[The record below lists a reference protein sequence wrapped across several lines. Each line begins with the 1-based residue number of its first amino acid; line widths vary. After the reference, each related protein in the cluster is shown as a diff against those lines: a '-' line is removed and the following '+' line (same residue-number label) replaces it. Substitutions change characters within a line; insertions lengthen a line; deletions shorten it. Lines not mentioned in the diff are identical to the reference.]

1 MVKKLGFNI
10 VLLGMVAS
18 GKDTQAEIL
27 KKKYKLKAVE
37 TGEFTRK
44 LLKEKSARGD
54 RARKVSGKGNPLP
67 TDILQEFLKKE
78 IKNKPKDKDLLFLGG
93 RLKPEAMLIR
103 KMVEEKKEKLFVI
116 YITLPDKEVYKR
128 SQLRMRNADDAK
140 YIKKRI
146 AWHKDRVGKT
156 VEYYQK
162 LGILK
167 KINGNKSIT
176 EVTKDILKEIE
187 KYKKEF
193 SLN

>member
-18 GKDTQAEIL
+18 GKDTQANIL

-67 TDILQEFLKKE
+67 TDILQEFLRKE

-187 KYKKEF
+187 KYKKQF

>member
-67 TDILQEFLKKE
+67 TDILQEFLRKE